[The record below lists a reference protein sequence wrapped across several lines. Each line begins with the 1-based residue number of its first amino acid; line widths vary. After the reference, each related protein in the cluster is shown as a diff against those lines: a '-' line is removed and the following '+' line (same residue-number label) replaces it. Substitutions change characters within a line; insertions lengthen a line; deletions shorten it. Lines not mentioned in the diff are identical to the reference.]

1 MHRRVPP
8 RKRHRHRRR
17 RRGGQ
22 GAVAGPRV
30 PRRRSGVP
38 RIRPRGRKR
47 QRGLRRRGDA
57 RGMPRRDGVPRD
69 ATGEAHRVRAI
80 GGYRARG
87 GGGGEDGGG
96 GCPGGTRVARD
107 DEDGAPVLVDGGGGS
122 ASHVFFASASATAA
136 VKASGFSPLNAST
149 SAPPAS
155 LGPTIPLRSANL
167 SRLVR
172 DPNIFVGTG
181 AASMTR
187 ERCTLQLSP
196 SVPGALA

>member
-1 MHRRVPP
+1 MSVNALPRLLPVLVLDAAVKHAAHARADRERGGPP
-8 RKRHRHRRR
+8 AAAAAAAGRGRRR
-17 RRGGQ
+17 RL
-22 GAVAGPRV
+22 
-30 PRRRSGVP
+30 
-38 RIRPRGRKR
+38 PRGHSRR
-47 QRGLRRRGDA
+47 EGRRG
-57 RGMPRRDGVPRD
+57 R
-69 ATGEAHRVRAI
+69 
-80 GGYRARG
+80 
-87 GGGGEDGGG
+87 
-96 GCPGGTRVARD
+96 
-107 DEDGAPVLVDGGGGS
+107 APVLVDDGGGS

-167 SRLVR
+167 SCLVR
-172 DPNIFVGTG
+172 DPKTPQRTG